1 MRASD
6 SGRVDLGGDG
16 PPSLE
21 SPFALLFPLT
31 RFDMFN
37 IARPHLLT
45 ASATLGLCASAAGQS
60 CPNPDFLEPNDT
72 CATASTSL
80 VGAGTATATDLNLT
94 PTDEDHFFVPLLPGE
109 TATIE
114 MTFLHNMAD
123 LDLELY
129 EAGVGGTCG
138 TLLDSSTS
146 ISDMELV
153 MYTNTGTS
161 PIDVIGRSYWFSSGI
176 GATCSEYDVTI
187 TVDASPCG
195 MDDIYEPN
203 DSCSAPAGLPFGL
216 IEDLHCS
223 DASEDFYQIFLDD
236 GAGLLLRIDFE
247 HDDGDLD
254 LWLYD
259 ITSGCPGTV
268 LDSSR
273 SVTDREEIIW
283 ANNTGSTV
291 EVVVRVEYF
300 PSDGGCNTYDLTI
313 GDREPFLFYYDVCDA
328 NVNSSGNIASIGAS
342 GVPVAANN
350 DMRLSVNQL
359 PLNSIGMFVNST
371 GMGYVS
377 PSNSVG
383 RLCINQGGVGRF
395 NRPGEIQVAAGPPS
409 VDLQLD
415 LTNLA
420 RPGGSASV
428 QSGETWYF
436 QYWHRDTVNGMA
448 TSNFTGA
455 IAIPFQ

>member
-1 MRASD
+1 
-6 SGRVDLGGDG
+6 
-16 PPSLE
+16 
-21 SPFALLFPLT
+21 
-31 RFDMFN
+31 MFKT
-37 IARPHLLT
+37 ARPYLLT
-45 ASATLGLCASAAGQS
+45 ASAALVMSASASAQS
-60 CPNPDFLEPNDT
+60 CPTPDFLEPNDT
-72 CATASTSL
+72 CATASTSVL
-80 VGAGTATATDLNLT
+80 GAGVATATDLNLT
-94 PTDEDHFFVPLLPGE
+94 PTDVDHFIVPLLPGE

-114 MTFLHNMAD
+114 MTFLHNTAD

-129 EAGVGGTCG
+129 EAGAGGSCG
-138 TLLDSSTS
+138 TLLATS
-146 ISDMELV
+146 ASVTDMEQV
-153 MYTNTGTS
+153 MYTNTGAG

-176 GATCSEYDVTI
+176 GATCSEYDVMI

-195 MDDIYEPN
+195 VDDIYEPN
-203 DSCSAPAGLPFGL
+203 DSCSAAAQLPFAL
-216 IEDLHCS
+216 VEDLHCS
-223 DASEDFYQIFLDD
+223 QASEDYYTLFVSD
-236 GAGLLLRIDFE
+236 GGGLLLRIDFE

-259 ITSGCPGTV
+259 ITGGCPGTI

-283 ANNTGSTV
+283 KNDTGSTV
-291 EVVVRVEYF
+291 EVVVYVEYF
-300 PSDGGCNTYDLTI
+300 PSDGGCNTYDFTI
-313 GDREPFLFYYDVCDA
+313 GDREPFLFYYDVCDPQTP
-328 NVNSSGNIASIGAS
+328 NSTGVFAQIGAS

-350 DMRLSVNQL
+350 DMRLTVNQL
-359 PLNSIGMFVNST
+359 PLNSIGMFVNSM

-420 RPGGSASV
+420 RPSGSTSV
-428 QSGETWYF
+428 QAGETWFF
-436 QYWHRDTVNGMA
+436 QYWHRDTVAGMA

>member
-1 MRASD
+1 M
-6 SGRVDLGGDG
+6 
-16 PPSLE
+16 PN
-21 SPFALLFPLT
+21 T
-31 RFDMFN
+31 
-37 IARPHLLT
+37 ARPLLLT
-45 ASATLGLCASAAGQS
+45 LAATLVSSTPAFAQS

-94 PTDEDHFFVPLLPGE
+94 PTDEDHFIVPVLPGE
-109 TATIE
+109 TATIS
-114 MTFLHNMAD
+114 MTFLHNRAD
-123 LDLELY
+123 LDLDLY
-129 EAGVGGTCG
+129 EVAAGQTCG
-138 TLLDSSTS
+138 TLLTVSQS
-146 ISDMELV
+146 ITDMEQV
-153 MYTNTGTS
+153 MYTNSSTS
-161 PIDVIGRSYWFSSGI
+161 PVEVIARAYWFSSGI

-187 TVDASPCG
+187 TVDPSVCG
-195 MDDIYEPN
+195 MDDTYEPN
-203 DSCSAPAGLPFGL
+203 DSCSMPVNLPFGL

-223 DASEDFYQIFLDD
+223 DASEDFYTLFLND
-236 GAGLLLRIDFE
+236 GDGLLLRIDFE

-283 ANNTGSTV
+283 ANDTGATV
-291 EVVVRVEYF
+291 EIVARVEYF
-300 PSDGGCNTYDLTI
+300 PSDGGCNTYDFTI

-328 NVNSSGNIASIGAS
+328 TVNSSGNIAGIGAS
-342 GVPVAANN
+342 GVPAAANN

-415 LTNLA
+415 LTDIP
-420 RPGGSASV
+420 RPGAPVSI

-436 QYWHRDTVNGMA
+436 QYWHRDTVNGIA